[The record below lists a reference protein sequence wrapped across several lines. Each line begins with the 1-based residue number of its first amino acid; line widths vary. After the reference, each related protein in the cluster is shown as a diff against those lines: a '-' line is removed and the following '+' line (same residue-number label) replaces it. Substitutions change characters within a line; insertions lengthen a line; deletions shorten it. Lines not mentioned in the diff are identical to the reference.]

1 MGSESK
7 NRKFSEINAIIT
19 QGPQSLSI
27 ISHCNKPKEI
37 KIDPSK
43 NVKKTTGAGDTM
55 TGTICSLLLQG

>member
-19 QGPQSLSI
+19 RGPQSLSI

-43 NVKKTTGAGDTM
+43 NVKKTTGAGDTI

>member
-1 MGSESK
+1 MGLESK
-7 NRKFSEINAIIT
+7 NKNFSDINVIIT
-19 QGPQSLSI
+19 RGPHSLSI

-55 TGTICSLLLQG
+55 TGTICSMLLQG